1 MPANL
6 KSNSRRIA
14 DDAIYLSEDRRDQP
28 KAIFVQIAN
37 FLNLLGETSGK
48 NCLDI
53 GCATGD
59 LLHYLNKCFP
69 NMKLFGMDISTKMI
83 EVAKERLPMSSFY
96 CEDIS
101 VRNVELASKFD
112 YCLIS
117 GVLNCFDDIKPA
129 IENLIEMTKP
139 GGRIIILDMI
149 NNLPIDVIMRHRRSD
164 HGNSTPWEM
173 GWNYFSKSTFIANLD
188 AHSER
193 VRSYSFIPFYMPFD
207 IASKDDPMRTW
218 TIQTTD
224 NQHQLVNGA
233 MQLVNLEFLII
244 DL

>member
-1 MPANL
+1 MPVNL
-6 KSNSRRIA
+6 TSSSRRIA
-14 DDAIYLSEDRRDQP
+14 DDAIYLSEDRRNQP

-37 FLNLLGETSGK
+37 FLNLPRETVGK

-83 EVAKERLPMSSFY
+83 DVARERLPMSNFY
-96 CEDIS
+96 CEDILS
-101 VRNVELASKFD
+101 RNADLDSKFD
-112 YCLIS
+112 YCIIS

-129 IENLIEMTKP
+129 IENLIKMTKP
-139 GGRIIILDMI
+139 GGQVIILDMI
-149 NNLPIDVIMRHRRSD
+149 NNFPVDVIMRHRRSD
-164 HGNSTPWEM
+164 QRDSTPWEM
-173 GWNYFSKSTFIANLD
+173 GWNYHSKSTFIAYLD
-188 AHSER
+188 EHSER
-193 VRSYSFIPFYMPFD
+193 VKGYTFIPFYMPFD
-207 IASKDDPMRTW
+207 IARKEDPMRTW